1 MNQWKSRSVWDSGR
15 GCLVNGTHFASE
27 WFEFVVEVAETSLN
41 SSAKQ
46 GTLAS
51 PTTKVSTI
59 GLTTLR
65 KHCIHDFAM
74 DVCQSEVAALIFV
87 SQLLVIDSHQMQDC
101 RIQIMHMDGIPND
114 IVAVIVSFPVS
125 HATLDASPRH
135 QDREAA
141 RIKRAIRGRWECS
154 TPFGI
159 NE

>member
-59 GLTTLR
+59 GLTPLR
-65 KHCIHDFAM
+65 RHG
-74 DVCQSEVAALIFV
+74 VFV
-87 SQLLVIDSHQMQDC
+87 VRPAKFSNGDESRSIARVLFESM
-101 RIQIMHMDGIPND
+101 P
-114 IVAVIVSFPVS
+114 P
-125 HATLDASPRH
+125 AT
-135 QDREAA
+135 Q
-141 RIKRAIRGRWECS
+141 
-154 TPFGI
+154 
-159 NE
+159 